1 MTADGSTT
9 FVQPRRFGAALA
21 SEGMDIAVRLSAAIR
36 TIDLENRHMRAEM
49 ARMIGLSDNEF
60 GALAY
65 ISEVDQPTPKALVR
79 ELGLT
84 TGAVTAM
91 IDRLEATG
99 LIERRPHPSDRR
111 STVLA
116 LTPAGEHARE
126 WIYGSYRHAIAEAI
140 EASGGT
146 CADAAIDIL
155 LRAASA
161 IRIATD
167 NLNQDPR
174 TSAPH

>member
-1 MTADGSTT
+1 MTTDGVST
-9 FVQPRRFGAALA
+9 FVQPRRFDTALTDDGT
-21 SEGMDIAVRLSAAIR
+21 EIAVRLSAAIR

-65 ISEVDQPTPKALVR
+65 ISEVEQSTPTALVH

-99 LIERRPHPSDRR
+99 LIERRRHPTDRR

-116 LTPAGEHARE
+116 LTPAGEDARE

-140 EASGGT
+140 QISG
-146 CADAAIDIL
+146 AEYAPAAIDIL
-155 LRAASA
+155 LRASSA
-161 IRIATD
+161 IRSATS
-167 NLNQDPR
+167 NLAHGTHP
-174 TSAPH
+174 